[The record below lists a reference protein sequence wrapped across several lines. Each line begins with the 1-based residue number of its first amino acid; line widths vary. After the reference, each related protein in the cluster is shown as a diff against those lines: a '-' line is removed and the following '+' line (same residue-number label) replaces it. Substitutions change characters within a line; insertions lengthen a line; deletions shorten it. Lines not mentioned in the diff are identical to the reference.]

1 MLPMWF
7 FIVLMG
13 VIAGLLYMIRTS
25 EETLAGVNKNQIRR
39 LQFWSRNTVQQN
51 EQV

>member
-25 EETLAGVNKNQIRR
+25 EETLAGVNKNHIRKI
-39 LQFWSRNTVQQN
+39 QYWMKDVVQKR
-51 EQV
+51 